1 MERNY
6 EEDLY
11 FGDKYAYLYPCKG
24 IYRSYKKEYIHQD
37 AISKESTAEC
47 LKYFDDLSYITPE
60 YKALYIPVVPEP
72 LIKFKNENLKMVKMK
87 MLMIY

>member
-47 LKYFDDLSYITPE
+47 LKYSDDLSYITPE
-60 YKALYIPVVPEP
+60 YKDHYIPVVQSH
-72 LIKFKNENLKMVKMK
+72 LLNLKMKT
-87 MLMIY
+87 